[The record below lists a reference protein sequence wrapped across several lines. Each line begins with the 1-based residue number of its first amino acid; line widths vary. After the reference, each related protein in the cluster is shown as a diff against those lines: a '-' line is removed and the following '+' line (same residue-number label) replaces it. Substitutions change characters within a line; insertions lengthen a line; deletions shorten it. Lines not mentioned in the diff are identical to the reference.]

1 MELER
6 VFIFPFL
13 RIKNGESIKNF
24 WRGGGVGGVIEVDP
38 VFSFYLWYPLLCAG
52 MINNLCLLSF
62 SFSILES
69 EGHS

>member
-1 MELER
+1 MVKVL
-6 VFIFPFL
+6 
-13 RIKNGESIKNF
+13 NF
-24 WRGGGVGGVIEVDP
+24 WRGGVGGVIEVDP